1 MIGHQTLSSE
11 FGYGGVNCPAFRG
24 AGSPSFKPQCINES
38 AFEDEFRFKQVSTEL
53 NIQCRRIEFY
63 WTSQEWGEEPSKV
76 FDEIIRCL
84 VYLGVDNYLVYLELR
99 DRDSEHEQIFTK
111 RI

>member
-1 MIGHQTLSSE
+1 MIGLPTLSTE

-24 AGSPSFKPQCINES
+24 AGYPSFKPQCINES
-38 AFEDEFRFKQVSTEL
+38 AFEDEFRFKEVSTDL
-53 NIQCRRIEFY
+53 NVECKRINIY
-63 WTSQEWGEEPSKV
+63 WTSQEWGKEPSKV
-76 FDEIIRCL
+76 FDEILRCL
-84 VYLGVDNYLVYLELR
+84 EYLGVENYSVKLELR